1 MALIADRVP
10 SNLENLIERP
20 RWRLL
25 SRDGC
30 AVRGATSQGAMPEDQ
45 ILPSGLAERSAFY
58 PRFSSV
64 SLSLSQLKAFPW
76 IVCDRAS
83 LRPCDLADAF
93 LGAADSITELLS
105 LPRPDGETPAGLSRS
120 SALLCQALAVDSS
133 SLVAEEASLEA
144 LEALEELS
152 NWLESRSPAG
162 FCFGAS
168 EGDGKLFG
176 FFLSSDWEEALEERG
191 LSSLLDSPEDCALLI
206 QEAEDLGLSPDTFC
220 DGFQGEAEGYSEEE
234 AGTDFAQ
241 ELAESI
247 GEVHF
252 LSLPW
257 PQCCIDWKEA
267 WQLLED
273 DGFSLAP
280 SSWSARWW
288 VLRAV

>member
-1 MALIADRVP
+1 MALITDRLCP
-10 SNLENLIERP
+10 NLEKPIKRP
-20 RWRLL
+20 RRRPLP
-25 SRDGC
+25 RDGR
-30 AVRGATSQGAMPEDQ
+30 AVRGATSQGAMPKDQ
-45 ILPSGLAERSAFY
+45 IFPSGLAERSASH
-58 PRFSSV
+58 PRFLSMA
-64 SLSLSQLKAFPW
+64 LSLSQLRAFPW

-93 LGAADSITELLS
+93 LGAVDSITELLS

-120 SALLCQALAVDSS
+120 SLLLCQALATDSS

-152 NWLESRSPAG
+152 SWLDSRSPAG

-168 EGDGKLFG
+168 EGDGALFG
-176 FFLSSDWEEALEERG
+176 FFLSSDWEEALEERV

-206 QEAEDLGLSPDTFC
+206 QEAEELGFSPDTFC

-234 AGTDFAQ
+234 AGAYFAQ

-247 GEVHF
+247 GEVDF
-252 LSLPW
+252 PALPW
-257 PQCCIDWKEA
+257 PQCCINWQEA
-267 WQLLED
+267 WQLLEG

-288 VLRAV
+288 VFRAV

>member
-1 MALIADRVP
+1 M
-10 SNLENLIERP
+10 
-20 RWRLL
+20 
-25 SRDGC
+25 
-30 AVRGATSQGAMPEDQ
+30 
-45 ILPSGLAERSAFY
+45 
-58 PRFSSV
+58 

-93 LGAADSITELLS
+93 LVAADSITELLS

-120 SALLCQALAVDSS
+120 SLLLCQALAADSS
-133 SLVAEEASLEA
+133 SLVAEEAPLEA
-144 LEALEELS
+144 LEKLS
-152 NWLESRSPAG
+152 SWLDSRSPAG

-168 EGDGKLFG
+168 EGDGALFG

-191 LSSLLDSPEDCALLI
+191 LSSLLESPEDCALLI
-206 QEAEDLGLSPDTFC
+206 QEAEELGLSPDTFC

-234 AGTDFAQ
+234 AGTNFAQ

-252 LSLPW
+252 PSLCW
-257 PQCCIDWKEA
+257 PQCCINWQEA
-267 WQLLED
+267 WQLLEG